1 MKKASILALVLAGL
15 LVAATSS
22 ATEECQAR
30 CADRQQNL
38 NKLWQNPSA
47 PGVTPAQ
54 HRQEVLRS
62 LEALN
67 ACMAACGEASAPVL
81 EQPIAEPVVP
91 APPGNQGR
99 GASAPARNR

>member
-1 MKKASILALVLAGL
+1 MKKASILALMIAGL
-15 LVAATSS
+15 LVAAASS

-30 CADRQQNL
+30 CADRQQHL
-38 NKLWQNPSA
+38 NRLWQNPSA

-67 ACMAACGEASAPVL
+67 ACMAACGKDSAPAL

-99 GASAPARNR
+99 GASGPGRNR